1 MYGVNETMEN
11 ISVFGSNLFALFFLD
26 FYLNLF
32 GNKLDFSLLS
42 YIKYLSYN
50 FFIFVNKCYTNKRL
64 KEYVFKHIPNNLS

>member
-1 MYGVNETMEN
+1 MKRRNLNLKHFSLKHKKLPLITMLLRLVYHSMYGVNETMEN

-42 YIKYLSYN
+42 YIKY
-50 FFIFVNKCYTNKRL
+50 
-64 KEYVFKHIPNNLS
+64 

>member
-42 YIKYLSYN
+42 YIKY
-50 FFIFVNKCYTNKRL
+50 
-64 KEYVFKHIPNNLS
+64 